1 MNCSYIV
8 IKEPVWPVDLLGG
21 GSGLFPF
28 GAPPSDPK
36 CTRPSG
42 DGMAPGREGVVPWE
56 SGMSAERGP
65 CHTPRSAQLGG
76 AEDERDG
83 QELS

>member
-1 MNCSYIV
+1 MS
-8 IKEPVWPVDLLGG
+8 EEATTRLSAMRRHMGHSGG
-21 GSGLFPF
+21 
-28 GAPPSDPK
+28 
-36 CTRPSG
+36 
-42 DGMAPGREGVVPWE
+42 GMAPGREGVVPWE

>member
-1 MNCSYIV
+1 MS
-8 IKEPVWPVDLLGG
+8 EEAATRLSAMRRHMGHS
-21 GSGLFPF
+21 SG
-28 GAPPSDPK
+28 
-36 CTRPSG
+36 
-42 DGMAPGREGVVPWE
+42 GMAPGREGVVAWE

-65 CHTPRSAQLGG
+65 CHTPRSAQLCG